1 MTKRCENADRLDGVR
16 LVSPSAE
23 RNKGPIAEVLQRVL
37 PGNGCILEV
46 SSGTGQHIV
55 HFARVMPH
63 LVWQPTERDRE
74 CLRSIAAW
82 SAFEGLANV
91 KPPLALDVHDEVW
104 PAGPVDAV
112 VCINMIHIA
121 PSSAA
126 AALLRGASR
135 YLNSGAVLAL
145 YGPFRRGGQHTSPSN
160 EAFDQVLR
168 AQNPDWGVRNLDDVA
183 ETAAQ
188 EGFDLED
195 VCLMPANNLMA
206 IFRRQ

>member
-1 MTKRCENADRLDGVR
+1 MTIRCENADRLDGAR

-23 RNKGPIAEVLQRVL
+23 RNKGPIAEVLQPVL
-37 PGNGCILEV
+37 PESGCILEV
-46 SSGTGQHIV
+46 SSGTGQHVV

-104 PAGPVDAV
+104 PAGQLDAA

-121 PSSAA
+121 PSSATG
-126 AALLRGASR
+126 ALFRGASII
-135 YLNSGAVLAL
+135 LNSGAVLVL
-145 YGPFRRGGQHTSPSN
+145 YGPFCPGNQHTSPSN
-160 EAFDQVLR
+160 EAFDRHLR
-168 AQNPDWGVRNLDDVA
+168 AQNSGWGIRNLDDVA
-183 ETAAQ
+183 ETAAK
-188 EGFDLED
+188 ERFDLEE
-195 VCLMPANNLMA
+195 VCLMPANNLTA
-206 IFRRQ
+206 IFRKQ

>member
-1 MTKRCENADRLDGVR
+1 MTIRCENADRLGRAR

-23 RNKGPIAEVLQRVL
+23 RNKEPIAEILLRVL
-37 PGNGCILEV
+37 PKSGCILEI

-63 LVWQPTERDRE
+63 LVWQPTECDAE

-82 SAFEGLANV
+82 SAFEGLANI
-91 KPPLALDVHDEVW
+91 KPPLALDVHDQIW
-104 PAGPVDAV
+104 PSGQIDAV

-135 YLNSGAVLAL
+135 NLSTGAILVL
-145 YGPFRRGGQHTSPSN
+145 YGPFRRGGQHTSSSN
-160 EAFDQVLR
+160 EAFDQLLR
-168 AQNPDWGVRNLDDVA
+168 AQNPAWGVRNLEDVA
-183 ETAAQ
+183 DAAAK
-188 EGFDLED
+188 EEFELEE
-195 VCLMPANNLMA
+195 VCPMPANNLTA
-206 IFRRQ
+206 IFRKR